1 MFKGKRESHKYHYNR
16 TIFYSSELMLLFPN
30 VAQKPHSAHEK
41 PLERTLAIIRP
52 SALKVFKGLNKI
64 NNNRCFFKMNFRMFR
79 CNYSTNSG

>member
-1 MFKGKRESHKYHYNR
+1 
-16 TIFYSSELMLLFPN
+16 MLLFPN

-64 NNNRCFFKMNFRMFR
+64 NNNRFFF
-79 CNYSTNSG
+79 